1 MILRLT
7 CTFGRSFATGQIVVT
22 HDGGRPTTTTLPIA
36 STSVNGL
43 TNVTATYSS
52 AAVQNTVQFVTSRA
66 INNLAFVYIGLD
78 IANKKPPALQSCSI
92 SNVKICADQMIVI
105 GNGVCV
111 VQMLLGKMHLRS
123 L

>member
-7 CTFGRSFATGQIVVT
+7 CTFERSFATGQMVVT
-22 HDGGRPTTTTLPIA
+22 HDGGRPTTTLPIA
-36 STSVNGL
+36 STPVNGL

-52 AAVQNTVQFVTSRA
+52 AVVQNTVQLVTSRA
-66 INNLAFVYIGLD
+66 INNLAFVCIGLD
-78 IANKKPPALQSCSI
+78 IANKKLSALQICSI

-111 VQMLLGKMHLRS
+111 VQMLLGKMQLRS